1 MKILRSATAALAF
14 TSTLTSAQTPP
25 VHGAVPAVDIVVL
38 LDLDNTRASLVD
50 SILENALQRIMAA
63 REQIGPGTDAVT
75 LTVMQ
80 AAMRAIREN
89 TDRQLA
95 AVLTPEELARLK
107 EGVPAS
113 YARSRHRLAM

>member
-25 VHGAVPAVDIVVL
+25 VQGPVPAVDIVVL
-38 LDLDNTRASLVD
+38 LDLDNARANLVD

-63 REQIGPGTDAVT
+63 REQIGPGTDEAS
-75 LTVMQ
+75 LALMQ
-80 AAMRAIREN
+80 AAMHAIRMN

-107 EGVPAS
+107 EGVPSS
-113 YARSRHRLAM
+113 YAQSRHRLAM